1 MPFWKNVFRENA
13 FKVLSCVRS
22 AGSLMRDARHAS
34 GKTQNEAEIFFFSC
48 MKPFASYSRRFKI
61 NFKPEKTDFLKNLHW
76 CCPLNIIALICAIN
90 VTTGNLSLF
99 FKWNFCVELC
109 LLFHQPLSRTSK
121 TTETI
126 FVIFVQIHILN
137 RIGNL
142 VVKQQK
148 NFYEQKTLNC
158 NEWDTLL

>member
-1 MPFWKNVFRENA
+1 MSIVSPA
-13 FKVLSCVRS
+13 F
-22 AGSLMRDARHAS
+22 
-34 GKTQNEAEIFFFSC
+34 E
-48 MKPFASYSRRFKI
+48 PY
-61 NFKPEKTDFLKNLHW
+61 
-76 CCPLNIIALICAIN
+76 
-90 VTTGNLSLF
+90 
-99 FKWNFCVELC
+99 
-109 LLFHQPLSRTSK
+109 
-121 TTETI
+121 ETI